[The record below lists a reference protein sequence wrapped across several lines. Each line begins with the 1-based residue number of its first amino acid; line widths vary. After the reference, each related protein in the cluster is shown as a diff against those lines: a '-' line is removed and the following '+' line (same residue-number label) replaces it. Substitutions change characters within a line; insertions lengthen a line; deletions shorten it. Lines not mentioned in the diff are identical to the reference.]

1 MEGQR
6 RGCRLKKEID
16 RKLLDTLRAREP
28 QGLEEAIGRYSPY
41 VAGVIRKTLGAFGT
55 REDLEELA
63 SDVFVALWQSAQGL
77 RPHSDLKLWLG
88 VVARNRAL
96 KHLRSLKLELPLDDS
111 FLPSPEEPASRFW
124 ERREEAQQVRQAV
137 LSLEPTDR
145 EIFLRHYFWR
155 QGVGQISEE
164 LHMNPSTVKSRLKR
178 GREKLKALLRKE
190 DEA

>member
-1 MEGQR
+1 M
-6 RGCRLKKEID
+6 
-16 RKLLDTLRAREP
+16 
-28 QGLEEAIGRYSPY
+28 
-41 VAGVIRKTLGAFGT
+41 
-55 REDLEELA
+55 
-63 SDVFVALWQSAQGL
+63 
-77 RPHSDLKLWLG
+77 
-88 VVARNRAL
+88 VARNRAF

-111 FLPSPEEPASRFW
+111 FLPSPEGPASRFW